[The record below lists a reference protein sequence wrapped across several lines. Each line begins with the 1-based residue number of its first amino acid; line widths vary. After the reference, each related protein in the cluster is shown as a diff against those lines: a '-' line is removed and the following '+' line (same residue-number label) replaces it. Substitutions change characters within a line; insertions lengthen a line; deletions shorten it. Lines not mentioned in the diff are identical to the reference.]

1 MEGQTIE
8 LPSVRIERRAV
19 KRIDFWLLG
28 AVLFLEILSLPL
40 IDSATHSAGGHYYVK
55 KQLALIVVSLMMLG
69 LGTFIDYRDLIRV
82 SPWIYAANLMLLAAL
97 PFIGKT
103 VGGSTRWI
111 PLGFFD
117 LQPSELHKLVTIL
130 LTANLLCTR
139 DGPPDSFWDVVPVY
153 GWLAIPAVL
162 VLKQP
167 DLGTTLVIVVIAT
180 GMLYFS
186 GAPGKL
192 LFRLMATGLIVV
204 LILLWLYLY
213 AGVPLPIEE
222 HWINR
227 LTSALNPEK
236 DPLGTGY
243 QVLQSKIAIGSGTVW
258 GKGLGQGTQNR
269 LDFIP
274 EQQTDFIFSV
284 VGEELGFVKTL
295 AVLGVYV
302 LLLYRCL
309 ISAFESP
316 DKEGTLVA
324 GGVLT
329 MLLFQILV
337 NIGMTM
343 GIMPVTGIPLPF
355 LSYGGTALVVNTF
368 SMGLVLNV
376 SWKRHKI
383 LF

>member
-1 MEGQTIE
+1 VEGQTIE

-40 IDSATHSAGGHYYVK
+40 IDSATHSVGGHYYVK
-55 KQLALIVVSLMMLG
+55 KQVALMVVSLMMLG

-82 SPWIYAANLMLLAAL
+82 SPWIFAANLMLLAAL

-103 VGGSTRWI
+103 VGGSTRWL

-117 LQPSELHKLVTIL
+117 LQPSELQKLVTIL
-130 LTANLLCTR
+130 FTANLLCTR

-192 LFRLMATGLIVV
+192 LFRLMAAGLIVV

-213 AGVPLPIEE
+213 VGVPLPIEE

-284 VGEELGFVKTL
+284 VGEELGFVRTL

-309 ISAFESP
+309 VSAFESP

-355 LSYGGTALVVNTF
+355 LSYGGTALVVNAF